1 MQENINDSPSSREA
15 NEYQLADIQSAFKF
29 NSIKE
34 RAFPATREEISST
47 LEDIQSAFKFN
58 SIKERAFR
66 LLTSGATPQQV
77 AYAVG
82 CTPAYI
88 SQLLADEEF
97 SLSVA
102 LARSKY
108 MQDKLERD
116 QRMDDKKDN
125 IEDQLLTKL
134 EQLVPYMNKPQDI
147 IQALRVANQLK
158 RSPQAPLAQQE
169 VSQTV
174 RLSLPAHLLQK
185 TKVQI
190 QISPQNEIL
199 STDDQTFL
207 SPKIAD
213 LQKPQK
219 PTLAQAKYSNDLDI

>member
-1 MQENINDSPSSREA
+1 MSEEDTSASRIEE
-15 NEYQLADIQSAFKF
+15 NEYSA
-29 NSIKE
+29 S
-34 RAFPATREEISST
+34 RPAPQQEEYQ

-66 LLTSGATPQQV
+66 LLTSGATPQQT

-97 SLSVA
+97 ALSVS

-116 QRMDDKKDN
+116 QRMDDKKDS

-158 RSPQAPLAQQE
+158 RTAPTQITQSME
-169 VSQTV
+169 HTQSVK
-174 RLSLPAHLLQK
+174 LSLPAHLLQK
-185 TKVQI
+185 AKVQI
-190 QISPQNEIL
+190 QISPQGEIL
-199 STDDQTFL
+199 SANNQTFL
-207 SPKIAD
+207 SPSISSLRTLPALREEAPTRSGNLGIFHD
-213 LQKPQK
+213 L
-219 PTLAQAKYSNDLDI
+219 THEGE

>member
-1 MQENINDSPSSREA
+1 MEDTSPAVQEDYA
-15 NEYQLADIQSAFKF
+15 
-29 NSIKE
+29 
-34 RAFPATREEISST
+34 

-66 LLTSGATPQQV
+66 LLTSGASPQQ
-77 AYAVG
+77 AAFAVG

-97 SLSVA
+97 SMAVA

-108 MQDKLERD
+108 MQDKLERE

-125 IEDQLLTKL
+125 IEEQLLTKL

-147 IQALRVANQLK
+147 MQALRIANQLK
-158 RSPQAPLAQQE
+158 RSQSQQAPQGLGEATQ
-169 VSQTV
+169 SV

-185 TKVQI
+185 AKVQI
-190 QISPQNEIL
+190 QISPQGEIL
-199 STDDQTFL
+199 SANNQTFL
-207 SPKIAD
+207 SPSIQELQEKKESPHAQESPLGIFHD
-213 LQKPQK
+213 LQK
-219 PTLAQAKYSNDLDI
+219 

>member
-1 MQENINDSPSSREA
+1 MEEIQENSETYST
-15 NEYQLADIQSAFKF
+15 
-29 NSIKE
+29 
-34 RAFPATREEISST
+34 PAMREEISST

-66 LLTSGATPQQV
+66 LLTSGASPQQ
-77 AYAVG
+77 AAFAVG

-97 SLSVA
+97 SMAVA

-108 MQDKLERD
+108 MQDKLERE

-125 IEDQLLTKL
+125 IEEQLLTKL

-147 IQALRVANQLK
+147 MQALRIANQLK
-158 RSPQAPLAQQE
+158 RSQSPQAPQAMEATQ
-169 VSQTV
+169 SV

-185 TKVQI
+185 AKVQI
-190 QISPQNEIL
+190 QISPQGEIL
-199 STDDQTFL
+199 SANNQTFL
-207 SPKIAD
+207 SPSIQELQVKKESKEPPLGIFHD
-213 LQKPQK
+213 L
-219 PTLAQAKYSNDLDI
+219 

>member
-1 MQENINDSPSSREA
+1 METQED
-15 NEYQLADIQSAFKF
+15 YV
-29 NSIKE
+29 
-34 RAFPATREEISST
+34 REEISST

-66 LLTSGATPQQV
+66 LLTSGASPQQV
-77 AYAVG
+77 AFAVG

-97 SLSVA
+97 SMAVA

-147 IQALRVANQLK
+147 MQALRIANQLK
-158 RSPQAPLAQQE
+158 RSQSLQAPQATAA
-169 VSQTV
+169 SQSV

-185 TKVQI
+185 AKVQI
-190 QISPQNEIL
+190 QISPQ
-199 STDDQTFL
+199 
-207 SPKIAD
+207 
-213 LQKPQK
+213 
-219 PTLAQAKYSNDLDI
+219 

>member
-1 MQENINDSPSSREA
+1 MEEIQENSETYSSPA
-15 NEYQLADIQSAFKF
+15 A
-29 NSIKE
+29 
-34 RAFPATREEISST
+34 REEISST

-66 LLTSGATPQQV
+66 LLTSGASPQQV
-77 AYAVG
+77 AFAVG

-97 SLSVA
+97 SMAVA

-147 IQALRVANQLK
+147 MQALRIANQLK
-158 RSPQAPLAQQE
+158 RSQSLQAPQALVEA
-169 VSQTV
+169 SQSV

-185 TKVQI
+185 AKVQI
-190 QISPQNEIL
+190 QISPQ
-199 STDDQTFL
+199 
-207 SPKIAD
+207 
-213 LQKPQK
+213 
-219 PTLAQAKYSNDLDI
+219 

>member
-1 MQENINDSPSSREA
+1 METREDYA
-15 NEYQLADIQSAFKF
+15 LPASQA
-29 NSIKE
+29 
-34 RAFPATREEISST
+34 ATREEISST

-66 LLTSGATPQQV
+66 LLTSGASPQQ
-77 AYAVG
+77 AAFAVG

-97 SLSVA
+97 SMAVA

-108 MQDKLERD
+108 MQDKLERE

-125 IEDQLLTKL
+125 IEEQLLTKL

-147 IQALRVANQLK
+147 MQALRIANQLK
-158 RSPQAPLAQQE
+158 RSQSPQAPQAMEATQ
-169 VSQTV
+169 SV

-185 TKVQI
+185 AKVQI
-190 QISPQNEIL
+190 QISPQGEIL
-199 STDDQTFL
+199 SANNQTFL
-207 SPKIAD
+207 SPSIQEAQRALVKKEESPLAATQNKQESLGIFHD
-213 LQKPQK
+213 LQ
-219 PTLAQAKYSNDLDI
+219 A

>member
-1 MQENINDSPSSREA
+1 METQED
-15 NEYQLADIQSAFKF
+15 YV
-29 NSIKE
+29 
-34 RAFPATREEISST
+34 REEISST

-66 LLTSGATPQQV
+66 LLTSGASPQQV
-77 AYAVG
+77 AFAVG

-97 SLSVA
+97 SMAVA

-125 IEDQLLTKL
+125 IEEQLLTKL

-147 IQALRVANQLK
+147 MQALRIANQLK
-158 RSPQAPLAQQE
+158 RSQSPQAPQAMEATQ
-169 VSQTV
+169 SV

-185 TKVQI
+185 AKVQI
-190 QISPQNEIL
+190 QISPQGEIL
-199 STDDQTFL
+199 SANNQTFL
-207 SPKIAD
+207 SPSIQE
-213 LQKPQK
+213 LQAKPQAK
-219 PTLAQAKYSNDLDI
+219 PQESPHQASPGPFGIFHDL

>member
-1 MQENINDSPSSREA
+1 MSQEESS
-15 NEYQLADIQSAFKF
+15 EYQLA
-29 NSIKE
+29 
-34 RAFPATREEISST
+34 
-47 LEDIQSAFKFN
+47 DIQSAFKFN

-199 STDDQTFL
+199 SADDQTFL
-207 SPKIAD
+207 SPHIRE
-213 LQKPQK
+213 LQAQATYANDSKPSQAKPKVAPLAYTNDPK
-219 PTLAQAKYSNDLDI
+219 PTYTNDLDI